1 MPAPVLAGSGL
12 LLAADRVRD
21 LSGLNGA
28 PVSMSVRG
36 RPGKGLKRRFVVV
49 RELKRHLIGYAR
61 VIAFRELL
69 RIPRVPIEIRRGSVI
84 LAGLL
89 ASPFVILAF
98 AWWVLTGKR
107 LPRPLGAWL
116 GDPAV
121 VRVNMFRKLPAALL
135 EGSTAADPTRK

>member
-1 MPAPVLAGSGL
+1 MSAQEPARQGL
-12 LLAADRVRD
+12 E
-21 LSGLNGA
+21 
-28 PVSMSVRG
+28 
-36 RPGKGLKRRFVVV
+36 RRFVVV
-49 RELKRHLIGYAR
+49 RELQRHLIGYAG

-69 RIPRVPIEIRRGSVI
+69 RISWVPIEIRRASVI
-84 LAGLL
+84 LAGLF

-107 LPRPLGAWL
+107 LHRPLGACL

-135 EGSTAADPTRK
+135 EGSAAAHPTQK